1 MRKMSTL
8 YLSIVILTLLG
19 LYFFSQPFLLVL
31 FLLEGILPWLLH
43 LGLLF
48 DRNRLSLVCHF
59 PSISHSKKETKAKI
73 TIQQPRLLLASGFIE
88 FDLVCH
94 YVLYQQDETK
104 HIHLTFNTTNQD
116 QELILDSLL
125 CGECT
130 YDFENVYLYD
140 LFGLTR
146 LRLQKPKTKRM
157 LFYPT
162 LFDIHIEEEQKNRNI
177 FDGDLTF
184 QQQKGNDLT
193 EIFDLCLYQPGDDI
207 RSIHWKLSSKL
218 DQEILK
224 EGTRLFGYQ
233 TLVLFDYSCL
243 ENDSLEMLNESVC
256 FASSLVNKLVY
267 HKDDYCVGFISNQK
281 LEYLPVSSIQEFQR
295 MLDKWMSTPLPSKK
309 NQSLDYFLIDQVKD
323 QFSYIIYVTNNEFSE
338 KLDLIA
344 NRHSVLAIAIRDQD
358 SEIRMSEKGSI
369 QFIEI
374 PYDQI
379 DQSNY
384 TLYI

>member
-1 MRKMSTL
+1 MRKTSTL

-48 DRNRLSLVCHF
+48 DHRHLLLISHF

-94 YVLYQQDETK
+94 YVLYQHDKTK
-104 HIHLTFNTTNQD
+104 HIHLSFNTNKQD
-116 QELILDSLL
+116 QELLLDSLL

-130 YDFENVYLYD
+130 YEFENVYLYD

-146 LRLQKPKTKRM
+146 LKLQKPKAKRM
-157 LFYPT
+157 VFYPN
-162 LFDIHIEEEQKNRNI
+162 LFDIHIEEEQKNRI
-177 FDGDLTF
+177 FFDGDLTF
-184 QQQKGNDLT
+184 QQQKGNDLS
-193 EIFDLCLYQPGDDI
+193 EIFDLRSYQPGDDI

-218 DQEILK
+218 DHEILK

-243 ENDSLEMLNESVC
+243 ETDSLEKLNESVC

-267 HKDDYCVGFISNQK
+267 HKDDYCVGFMSNQK
-281 LEYLPVSSIQEFQR
+281 IEYLPVSSIQEFQR
-295 MLDKWMSTPLPSKK
+295 MLDKWMSTPLPAKK
-309 NQSLDYFLIDQVKD
+309 NQSLDYFLIDQGND
-323 QFSYIIYVTNNEFSE
+323 QFSHIIYVTNNEFSE

-344 NRHSVLAIAIRDQD
+344 SQHSVLAIAIKDQGN
-358 SEIRMSEKGSI
+358 EIRMSEKGSI
-369 QFIEI
+369 QFVEI

-379 DQSNY
+379 DQSKY